1 MNYEADIYSAM
12 IADEGIS
19 DLVDDR
25 VYWDCADGDA
35 APPYIVLQT
44 VSNAGETAQD
54 GSRDNQFPLVQF
66 TAWAGTKAETIYI
79 RNAIRSAV
87 EGVELAGTSQTSL
100 GYSNDLSTYDQQT
113 KLFGHIIDYRVS
125 TNTN

>member
-1 MNYEADIYSAM
+1 MSYEADIYNAL
-12 IADEGIS
+12 IGDEGIS
-19 DLVDDR
+19 ALVDER
-25 VYWDCADGDA
+25 VFWDCADGDA
-35 APPYIVLQT
+35 SPPFIVFQT
-44 VSNAGETAQD
+44 VSNAGETAFD

-66 TAWAGTKAETIYI
+66 TAWATTKAQTIQL
-79 RNAIRSAV
+79 RNAIKSAI

>member
-1 MNYEADIYSAM
+1 MSYEADIYGAL
-12 IADEGIS
+12 IADEGIAI
-19 DLVDDR
+19 LVGEK
-25 VYWDCADGDA
+25 VFWDCADGDTS
-35 APPYIVLQT
+35 PPFIVLQT
-44 VSNAGETAQD
+44 VSNTGETAFD

-66 TAWAGTKAETIYI
+66 AAWASTKAETIQL
-79 RNAIRSAV
+79 RNAIKSAI

-113 KLFGHIIDYRVS
+113 KLFGHVIDYRVS